1 MIIVDVTI
9 MIVGSSI
16 IVDMIYDYND
26 VEAADVV
33 FFFSPRNGSTTHDS
47 FGQKKPL
54 VIQHGNWKS
63 GDFLIVS
70 GIFHGVSISATR
82 F

>member
-1 MIIVDVTI
+1 

-33 FFFSPRNGSTTHDS
+33 FFFSRPEMGVRLMTVLV
-47 FGQKKPL
+47 KKSL
-54 VIQHGNWKS
+54 W
-63 GDFLIVS
+63 
-70 GIFHGVSISATR
+70 
-82 F
+82 

>member
-33 FFFSPRNGSTTHDS
+33 FFLAPKWEYDS
-47 FGQKKPL
+47 
-54 VIQHGNWKS
+54 
-63 GDFLIVS
+63 
-70 GIFHGVSISATR
+70 
-82 F
+82 

>member
-33 FFFSPRNGSTTHDS
+33 FFFLAPKWEYDS
-47 FGQKKPL
+47 
-54 VIQHGNWKS
+54 
-63 GDFLIVS
+63 
-70 GIFHGVSISATR
+70 
-82 F
+82 